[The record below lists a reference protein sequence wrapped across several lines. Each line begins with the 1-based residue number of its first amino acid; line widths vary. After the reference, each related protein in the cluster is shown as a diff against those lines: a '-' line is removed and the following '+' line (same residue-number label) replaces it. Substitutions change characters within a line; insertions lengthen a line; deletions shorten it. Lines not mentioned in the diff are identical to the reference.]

1 MKVTIYNREKTLLGD
16 SQDEV
21 LGEFSV
27 QVCSLTTFCDKPQY
41 FSVYNEDGQF
51 IGQILANFHVRY
63 FQKDPKTKR
72 MKGAQGDPEHDKLK
86 EAFEKPLQIRYE
98 GVTVRFSVFGLRN
111 LRKEAKKPWIE
122 VKLTNGER
130 RDDGGEK

>member
-1 MKVTIYNREKTLLGD
+1 MSGFELGIALRGGEEKLDTRVGLIIGNWDSHRATEARAKGHYPVWNVSGDRDVPLCKDLAFEPDMKVTIYNREKTLLGD

-51 IGQILANFHVRY
+51 IG
-63 FQKDPKTKR
+63 
-72 MKGAQGDPEHDKLK
+72 
-86 EAFEKPLQIRYE
+86 
-98 GVTVRFSVFGLRN
+98 
-111 LRKEAKKPWIE
+111 
-122 VKLTNGER
+122 
-130 RDDGGEK
+130 